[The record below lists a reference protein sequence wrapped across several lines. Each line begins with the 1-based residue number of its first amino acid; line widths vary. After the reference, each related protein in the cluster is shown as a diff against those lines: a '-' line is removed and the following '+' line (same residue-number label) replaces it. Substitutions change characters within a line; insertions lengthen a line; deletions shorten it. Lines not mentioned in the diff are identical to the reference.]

1 MNFVSWEQRSMKVT
15 PNYTAKTIYAYA
27 TGLLTVE
34 YTEQVTGFLVGY
46 TSEHDLEH
54 TWNI

>member
-34 YTEQVTGFLVGY
+34 YTKQVTGLLVGY

-54 TWNI
+54 T